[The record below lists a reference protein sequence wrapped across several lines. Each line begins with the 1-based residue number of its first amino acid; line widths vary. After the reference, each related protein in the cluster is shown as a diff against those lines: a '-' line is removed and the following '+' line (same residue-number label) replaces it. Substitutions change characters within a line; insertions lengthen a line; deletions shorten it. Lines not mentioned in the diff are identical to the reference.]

1 MLLDRDT
8 DFVTAMMTSV
18 RAVLLNLRTMVWWGA
33 LIVLLTLIGFSTLLV
48 GLIILMPLIGYATWH
63 AYRDLVE

>member
-18 RAVLLNLRTMVWWGA
+18 RAVLLNLRTMMWWGA
-33 LIVLLTLIGFSTLLV
+33 LIVMLTLIGFSTLLL
-48 GLIILMPLIGYATWH
+48 GLIVLMPLIGHATWH